1 MESVADWVAL
11 GRAALSKAQW
21 PEALISFERALTLGG
36 GAADALDGLSE
47 ARWWLGLWSEAREAR
62 ECAYT
67 RHRAL
72 GANVAA
78 ARAAIWLGNDY
89 LLATGN
95 RAAWNGWLER
105 AATLLEGQQET
116 VEYGWLLF
124 TRGRRETN
132 LELMASACQ
141 EALALA
147 RRLGDVDL
155 ELVVL
160 SQYGRALVAQ
170 GHTVEGFARLD
181 ESMAAVMAGE
191 QSNLLTVTETC
202 CNMLATCEGAAEM
215 ERLAHWCRV
224 TDDVSRR
231 LNGQQV
237 YAVCRLNYASVLF
250 ALGRFED
257 AEQELLVGLAT
268 TLHMYPAYAPH
279 SYTKLAE
286 LRVAQGRLSEA
297 AEYLAGHE
305 ENAVC
310 TRALAKLYLARGEAA
325 QASKLLERRLSLVSG
340 DTSQSVS
347 LYALLTE
354 ALLAVGDLPG
364 AARAAHELTELAT
377 RTDRAACVAAAEYAT
392 GLVALAE
399 AEPRAWVHFEAALGC
414 FSALEMPFETAR
426 ARLAMARSLAT
437 TDVTGAI
444 EIARRARAEF
454 ERLGAAS
461 ELDRSAEVLRALGV
475 ASGPGRRMEG
485 PLSEREGEVLAQLSQ
500 GLSNAAIG
508 QRLFISPKTVEHHV
522 GKILAKLGLK
532 NRAAAAAYAHK
543 HQKSG
548 YAPK

>member
-1 MESVADWVAL
+1 MESVAGWVAL
-11 GRAALSKAQW
+11 GQAALSKAQW
-21 PEALISFERALTLGG
+21 PEALLSFERALTID
-36 GAADALDGLSE
+36 AEAPDALDGLSE

-72 GANVAA
+72 GDSISA

-105 AATLLEGQQET
+105 AATLLEGQRET
-116 VEYGWLLF
+116 AEYGWLLF
-124 TRGRRETN
+124 TRGRRETDM
-132 LELMASACQ
+132 ELMASACQ

-170 GHTVEGFARLD
+170 GRSAEGFARLD

-191 QSNLLTVTETC
+191 QRNFLTVSETC

-224 TDDVSRR
+224 TDEVSRR
-231 LNGQQV
+231 LNGQQI
-237 YAVCRLNYASVLF
+237 YSICRLNYASVLL

-268 TLHMYPAYAPH
+268 TLHSYPAYALH
-279 SYTKLAE
+279 SYTRLAE
-286 LRVAQGRLSEA
+286 LRVAQGRLAEA

-305 ENAVC
+305 ENAAC
-310 TRALAKLYLARGEAA
+310 TRALAKLYLARGEAK
-325 QASKLLERRLSLVSG
+325 QASKVLERRLSLVSA
-340 DTSQSVS
+340 DTSQSIP

-354 ALLAVGDLPG
+354 AELAVGDVPA
-364 AARAAHELTELAT
+364 AARAARELSALAARTERPA
-377 RTDRAACVAAAEYAT
+377 VMAAAEYAT

-399 AEPRAWVHFEAALGC
+399 GESRAWVHFEAALAR

-426 ARLAMARSLAT
+426 ARLAMARSLAS
-437 TDVTGAI
+437 TDVSGAI

-461 ELDRSAEVLRALGV
+461 ELDRSGEVLRELG
-475 ASGPGRRMEG
+475 AATGPGKRVEG

-500 GLSNAAIG
+500 GLSNAEIG

-522 GKILAKLGLK
+522 SKILAKLGLK

-543 HQKSG
+543 HQKTGS
-548 YAPK
+548 AAK

>member
-11 GRAALSKAQW
+11 GREALSRAQW
-21 PEALISFERALTLGG
+21 PEALIAFERALTLDAD
-36 GAADALDGLSE
+36 AAVALDGLSE

-62 ECAYT
+62 ESAYT

-72 GANVAA
+72 GASVAA

-105 AATLLEGQQET
+105 AATLLEGQHET

-132 LELMASACQ
+132 LELMASVCQ
-141 EALALA
+141 EALTLA
-147 RRLGDVDL
+147 RRLGDIDL

-170 GHTVEGFARLD
+170 GRTVEGFARLD

-191 QSNLLTVTETC
+191 QNNLLTETETC

-268 TLHMYPAYAPH
+268 TLHMYPAYALH
-279 SYTKLAE
+279 SYTRLAE

-297 AEYLAGHE
+297 GEYLAGHE
-305 ENAVC
+305 ENAAC
-310 TRALAKLYLARGEAA
+310 ARALSKLYLARGDAE
-325 QASKLLERRLSLVSG
+325 QASKLLERRLSLVND
-340 DTSQSVS
+340 DTSQSIP
-347 LYALLTE
+347 LYALHTE
-354 ALLAVGDLPG
+354 ALLATGDLPG
-364 AARAAHELTELAT
+364 AARAARELSELAT
-377 RTDRAACVAAAEYAT
+377 RSDRSACLAAAQYAT
-392 GLVALAE
+392 GLVALA
-399 AEPRAWVHFEAALGC
+399 AGEPRAWVHFEAALGR

-426 ARLAMARSLAT
+426 ARLAMARSLAS
-437 TDVTGAI
+437 TDITGAI

-461 ELDRSAEVLRALGV
+461 ELDRSAEVLRELGV
-475 ASGPGRRMEG
+475 ATGPGRRLEG

-500 GLSNAAIG
+500 GLSNAEIG

-543 HQKSG
+543 HPKPG